1 MAIIHYGLLACG
13 DWHVYEPWLSTG
25 TSAGASRQA
34 GFYTFRTFLT
44 AAATNF
50 RRSSVSIDPKVIGF
64 ELVSV
69 TTRALRRESPWPSP
83 QRLSSLRPALASAT
97 AKRLRKPGD
106 PDQVKSHACTP
117 SART

>member
-64 ELVSV
+64 ELVSM
-69 TTRALRRESPWPSP
+69 TTRVLRRESPSLSR
-83 QRLSSLRPALASAT
+83 QRLSSIRTALASER
-97 AKRLRKPGD
+97 AKRLRKPSD
-106 PDQVKSHACTP
+106 PMPLKSTA
-117 SART
+117 